1 MPTFHLTN
9 LTIKK
14 LTDKNSKDY
23 YLIINQDNQEA
34 FFCFEGMVNRENW
47 QELEDNWESIK
58 ELEIEYNEKEQGSQV
73 YRRVISLEVKAE
85 EGGLFIF

>member
-47 QELEDNWESIK
+47 QELEDN
-58 ELEIEYNEKEQGSQV
+58 
-73 YRRVISLEVKAE
+73 
-85 EGGLFIF
+85 